1 MLSDIQGQAAHGA
14 ASTRGLA
21 GLSPNDYYPWQN
33 PQ

>member
-21 GLSPNDYYPWQN
+21 GLSPNAYYPWQN